1 MYGLFDAFARNAN
14 RLKVINA
21 RHEQTTAYMALGY
34 AQSSGKPS
42 AFTVVPGP
50 GVMNTMG
57 ALTTAWGVN
66 APVMCITGQV
76 PSAMIGRGRGQLHEM
91 PDQLATLKT
100 LLKFAERIEHPTE
113 APQVMA
119 RAFQAMTSGRPGP
132 VAVEMPWDMFPATA
146 DVTPI
151 DPLGKR
157 ANPEP
162 DPDKIAALAKLVD
175 AAKAPMIWIG
185 GGAVDAGPEILAL
198 AEKIGAP
205 VVSYRMGKGV
215 VDSRH
220 PLSLNTVGGFE
231 LWDKTDLLIG
241 IGTRL
246 DTPIARWAPAPA
258 GLKTARIDLDP
269 AEHRR
274 LAVNVAIVADAADGT
289 RALTAAVAR
298 KDGKDWRAAIAT
310 AKEAAQAAIAKA
322 DPQYSYMKVIRETL
336 PDDGIVVD
344 EVTQLGYIIWYG
356 YPVHQPRRLVSSG
369 FSGTLGYGFPTA
381 LGVKVGEP
389 RPAGRVGDRRRRLPV
404 RRLRSVDRQAVRHQ
418 PGDRAGE
425 QRLLRQREARPGAAL
440 RGPPLR
446 RGAAQS
452 RLPGLCPLLRRAGL
466 AGRDGRR
473 LPRRAARGAGRRFAG
488 GGRGRLGH
496 RQGLSALQ
504 VPSTEVALMA
514 NAPTVERQR
523 RAYVPD
529 DAWLAKRPKEP
540 ILEPDLPIVDPH
552 HHLWDHANHRYLL
565 DELVADTG
573 TGHNITAT
581 VYIDCRSMYRADGP
595 KEMRPV
601 GETEFVNGVAAMSAS
616 GLYGP
621 TRACAGIISYV
632 DMTLGARARDVLE
645 AHIAAG
651 NGRFRGIRHSGG
663 WDPSPDVRNAH
674 TNPPQGLYAQ
684 ADYRAGVA
692 ELGKLGLTYEAW
704 QYHPQVKEV
713 TALAKAVPGTTM
725 ILNHC
730 GGPLGIGP
738 YAGKTDA
745 VFAAWKADMA
755 ELARCPN
762 VVVKLGGLGMD
773 IGPFVEHMKRP
784 APPSSQE
791 IADAWGP
798 WIKTCI
804 DAFGA
809 DRCMFES
816 NFPVD
821 KISNG
826 YATLWNAFKLMAKGA
841 SASEKTDLFSG
852 TAKRV
857 YRLP

>member
-1 MYGLFDAFARNAN
+1 MPRMTGGDAIVDSLLRHGIDTIFGLPGVQMYGLFDAFARNAN
-14 RLKVINA
+14 RLKVVNA

-157 ANPEP
+157 KNPEP
-162 DPDKIAALAKLVD
+162 DPDKVAALAKLVD

-205 VVSYRMGKGV
+205 VVSFRMGKGV

-246 DTPIARWAPAPA
+246 DTPIARWAPTPA

-298 KDGKDWRAAIAT
+298 KDGKDWRAAIAN

-322 DPQYSYMKVIRETL
+322 DPQYSYMKVLREVL

-381 LGVKVGEP
+381 LGVKV
-389 RPAGRVGDRRRRLPV
+389 
-404 RRLRSVDRQAVRHQ
+404 
-418 PGDRAGE
+418 
-425 QRLLRQREARPGAAL
+425 
-440 RGPPLR
+440 
-446 RGAAQS
+446 
-452 RLPGLCPLLRRAGL
+452 
-466 AGRDGRR
+466 
-473 LPRRAARGAGRRFAG
+473 
-488 GGRGRLGH
+488 
-496 RQGLSALQ
+496 
-504 VPSTEVALMA
+504 A
-514 NAPTVERQR
+514 N
-523 RAYVPD
+523 PD
-529 DAWLAKRPKEP
+529 
-540 ILEPDLPIVDPH
+540 
-552 HHLWDHANHRYLL
+552 
-565 DELVADTG
+565 
-573 TGHNITAT
+573 
-581 VYIDCRSMYRADGP
+581 
-595 KEMRPV
+595 RPV
-601 GETEFVNGVAAMSAS
+601 VSVTGDGGFLFGGSDLSTAMQFGINLVTVVVNNAS
-616 GLYGP
+616 YGNVKRDQERLYEG
-621 TRACAGIISYV
+621 
-632 DMTLGARARDVLE
+632 
-645 AHIAAG
+645 
-651 NGRFRGIRHSGG
+651 RHSGAVLHN
-663 WDPSPDVRNAH
+663 PDFQA
-674 TNPPQGLYAQ
+674 YARSFGVPAWRVET
-684 ADYRAGVA
+684 ADAFRGALR
-692 ELGKLGLTYEAW
+692 E
-704 QYHPQVKEV
+704 
-713 TALAKAVPGTTM
+713 ALASDSPAVVEVVSDIAKDYP
-725 ILNHC
+725 
-730 GGPLGIGP
+730 P
-738 YAGKTDA
+738 YK
-745 VFAAWKADMA
+745 FHQ
-755 ELARCPN
+755 P
-762 VVVKLGGLGMD
+762 
-773 IGPFVEHMKRP
+773 
-784 APPSSQE
+784 
-791 IADAWGP
+791 
-798 WIKTCI
+798 
-804 DAFGA
+804 
-809 DRCMFES
+809 
-816 NFPVD
+816 
-821 KISNG
+821 
-826 YATLWNAFKLMAKGA
+826 
-841 SASEKTDLFSG
+841 
-852 TAKRV
+852 
-857 YRLP
+857 RLP